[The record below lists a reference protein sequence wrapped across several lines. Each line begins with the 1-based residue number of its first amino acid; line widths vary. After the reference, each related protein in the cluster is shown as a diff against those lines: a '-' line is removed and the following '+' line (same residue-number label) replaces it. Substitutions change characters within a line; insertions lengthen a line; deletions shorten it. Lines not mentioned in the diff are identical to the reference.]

1 MYEDATERDEIT
13 EHDDRNVSCDYKKS
27 KNTDDNQ
34 YSIYAKRGA
43 DDNNHHWDS
52 MNTDYVLNF
61 RTQYCSGAKCTGH
74 QTVYVISTKDQER
87 SEGDRDS
94 GAE

>member
-1 MYEDATERDEIT
+1 MYEDATESDEIT

-43 DDNNHHWDS
+43 DDNNHHWDT
-52 MNTDYVLNF
+52 MYTDYVLNF
-61 RTQYCSGAKCTGH
+61 HTQCCSGAKGADEI
-74 QTVYVISTKDQER
+74 VYVMSTKDPEK
-87 SEGDRDS
+87 SDWDGDS